1 MIIPENYCH
10 KNIVDT
16 IIDIEKLA
24 IEEEGRKEG
33 RKEGRNFILEESDNL
48 YCWKSFRVS
57 SPGCAPNSLLSICS
71 QIRYCSRASARRPAW
86 SR

>member
-33 RKEGRNFILEESDNL
+33 RKELYSGGKRQPLLLE
-48 YCWKSFRVS
+48 K
-57 SPGCAPNSLLSICS
+57 LSGFL
-71 QIRYCSRASARRPAW
+71 SRLRSKFPA
-86 SR
+86 